1 MIDRIV
7 GHLGL
12 LAQQGKAAAPA
23 QGAGGEPASNPLFSL
38 IPFLPA
44 ILLLYLMIIR
54 PQQVQ
59 ERERKKM
66 IEALKRN
73 DRVLTAAGIYGTV
86 LTIDPKGE
94 RVTLRVDDEKG
105 IKMTFSKSSIVRVE
119 KTAEAETEKAAVAS

>member
-1 MIDRIV
+1 MIDRIASF
-7 GHLGL
+7 LGI
-12 LAQQGKAAAPA
+12 LAQQGQAAAPA
-23 QGAGGEPASNPLFSL
+23 QGGEPASNPLFSL

-59 ERERKKM
+59 ERERRKM

-105 IKMTFSKSSIVRVE
+105 IKMTFSRSSIVRVE
-119 KTAEAETEKAAVAS
+119 KSAEAEPEKAAVAS

>member
-1 MIDRIV
+1 
-7 GHLGL
+7 
-12 LAQQGKAAAPA
+12 
-23 QGAGGEPASNPLFSL
+23 
-38 IPFLPA
+38 
-44 ILLLYLMIIR
+44 
-54 PQQVQ
+54 
-59 ERERKKM
+59 M

>member
-1 MIDRIV
+1 MTDRIASFV
-7 GHLGL
+7 GL
-12 LAQQGKAAAPA
+12 LAQGGNAAAPA
-23 QGAGGEPASNPLFSL
+23 RPQGEPTANPLISL

-59 ERERKKM
+59 ERQRKKM

-73 DRVLTAAGIYGTV
+73 DRVLTAAGIFGTV
-86 LTIDPKGE
+86 LTIDPKGD
-94 RVTLRVDDEKG
+94 RITLRVDDEKG

-119 KTAEAETEKAAVAS
+119 KSAEVEPEKAAVAS

>member
-1 MIDRIV
+1 MTDRMASI
-7 GHLGL
+7 LGL
-12 LAQQGKAAAPA
+12 LAQQGQAAAPA
-23 QGAGGEPASNPLFSL
+23 PAGEPASNPLYSL

-94 RVTLRVDDEKG
+94 RVTLRVDDDKG

-119 KTAEAETEKAAVAS
+119 KSAEAEPEIAAAS